1 MRLRRLCLE
10 IFALR
15 LFLREPIQVFGF
27 ASRIQPSNALLCNLV
42 FASFV
47 LAPHRNTWRCGAAGL
62 EFWVRLDGSLGR
74 APDGTQLP
82 RAMCKE
88 NIVSNPISKSQP
100 PTVM

>member
-82 RAMCKE
+82 RAMVRKTLSA
-88 NIVSNPISKSQP
+88 IQ
-100 PTVM
+100 